1 MAEVSHKSEELSR
14 ETANEAKL
22 RAGFVFKI
30 PNQAR
35 ILIVSD
41 NDSDAEQ
48 LDAFFRDAGFIPETA
63 RSITAACECARSD
76 RFQVIFSSPA
86 MRDGSWKRLI
96 DIANHYDLGFEVVLL
111 ARNFDLADWTETLM
125 DGAFDVV
132 DVVRE
137 LSTAAEIAK
146 RASWAAYLKGTGLC
160 PEVAGPRKACCLRI
174 PDRNSPAETR
184 MSRALEAS

>member
-1 MAEVSHKSEELSR
+1 MIEASHKSYELSR

-22 RAGFVFKI
+22 RAGLVFKI
-30 PNQAR
+30 PEQAR

-41 NDSDAEQ
+41 NDSDAKQ

-76 RFQVIFSSPA
+76 RFQVIFSSPTL
-86 MRDGSWKRLI
+86 RDGSWKRLI
-96 DIANHYDLGFEVVLL
+96 GIANHYDLGFEVVLL
-111 ARNFDLADWTETLM
+111 ARNFDLADWMEALT

-146 RASWAAYLKGTGLC
+146 RALRAAYLKGTGLC
-160 PEVAGPRKACCLRI
+160 PEVAGPPKGCLI
-174 PDRNSPAETR
+174 N
-184 MSRALEAS
+184 